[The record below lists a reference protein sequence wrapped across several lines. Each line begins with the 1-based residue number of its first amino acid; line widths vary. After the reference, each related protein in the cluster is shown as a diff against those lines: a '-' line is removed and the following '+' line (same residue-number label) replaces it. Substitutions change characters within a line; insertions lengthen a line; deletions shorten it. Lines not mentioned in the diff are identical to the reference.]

1 MAVIPGRTVPM
12 RKRWIQTGLKN
23 KLVIAGVAILAAVIG
38 VILTFVILRQRD
50 QMREYL
56 EQKAAIVARIAA
68 QSAAVGLV
76 FDDVESVNS
85 ELKVVE
91 VSPDVTFAAVYRS
104 DGRLF
109 TSHGEVPQRH
119 GETARGYRETPE
131 LAIHEVP
138 GEGRLLIFAPI
149 VQDRQRLGTLM
160 LGVSLEALA
169 DDVRASW
176 VLGVLSG
183 IGGIVAG
190 TIIFY
195 VLASR
200 ITGSLAVAVDA
211 ANRLARGD
219 LTTEI
224 RVTGSDESAQLLE
237 AMQTMVQSFR
247 RILSRILETTQSVAG
262 SAEQISAAAD
272 HMARGAESQSSAT
285 EETSST
291 MVEMAAQIANL
302 ARNAEVLA
310 DSVNRTAASIEE
322 MNASLDQTAANGE
335 VLLAGVDETTA
346 TLRRMSTT
354 IEVVSNSVRA
364 VDEVSKQSV
373 GEVRGASDKLLSSI
387 NAIERHSV
395 EIGNIVKVIEGIA
408 DQTNLL
414 SLNAAIEAA
423 RAGEAGRGF
432 AVVAEEVKRLAERS
446 ANSTNEISELI
457 KTVQVDT
464 RTVVR
469 LTDEV
474 ITRIVG
480 SIERT
485 AQLAGDASH
494 ATEAQAAS
502 AAQLLTTA
510 GRMTDLAQE
519 IAGAAKEN
527 ALGANEITRAAEK
540 MNQLTKQ
547 MLDATVEQKQ
557 GGDLVVKAI
566 DSIALVA
573 RQHLAAVEETTTAAK
588 ALARD
593 SESLK
598 QEVETFKV

>member
-1 MAVIPGRTVPM
+1 MA
-12 RKRWIQTGLKN
+12 K
-23 KLVIAGVAILAAVIG
+23 
-38 VILTFVILRQRD
+38 
-50 QMREYL
+50 
-56 EQKAAIVARIAA
+56 
-68 QSAAVGLV
+68 
-76 FDDVESVNS
+76 
-85 ELKVVE
+85 
-91 VSPDVTFAAVYRS
+91 
-104 DGRLF
+104 
-109 TSHGEVPQRH
+109 
-119 GETARGYRETPE
+119 
-131 LAIHEVP
+131 
-138 GEGRLLIFAPI
+138 
-149 VQDRQRLGTLM
+149 
-160 LGVSLEALA
+160 
-169 DDVRASW
+169 
-176 VLGVLSG
+176 
-183 IGGIVAG
+183 
-190 TIIFY
+190 
-195 VLASR
+195 
-200 ITGSLAVAVDA
+200 
-211 ANRLARGD
+211 
-219 LTTEI
+219 
-224 RVTGSDESAQLLE
+224 
-237 AMQTMVQSFR
+237 
-247 RILSRILETTQSVAG
+247 
-262 SAEQISAAAD
+262 
-272 HMARGAESQSSAT
+272 GAESQSSAT

-322 MNASLDQTAANGE
+322 MNASLEQTAANGE
-335 VLLAGVDETTA
+335 ALLAGVDETTA
-346 TLRRMSTT
+346 TLRRMTGT
-354 IEVVSNSVRA
+354 IEVVSSSVRA

-373 GEVRGASDKLLSSI
+373 GEVRAASEKLLSSI

-446 ANSTNEISELI
+446 ANSTNEIGELI

-474 ITRIVG
+474 ISRIVA

-485 AQLAGDASH
+485 AELAGDASH

-510 GRMTDLAQE
+510 GKMTDLAQE

-527 ALGANEITRAAEK
+527 ALGANEITRAAEQ

-573 RQHLAAVEETTTAAK
+573 RQHLAAVEETTSAAK
-588 ALARD
+588 ALARE

-598 QEVETFKV
+598 QEVETFRI

>member
-1 MAVIPGRTVPM
+1 MTN
-12 RKRWIQTGLKN
+12 RWMHLGLRN
-23 KLVIAGVAILAAVIG
+23 KLVIAGVGILLVLTA
-38 VILTFVILRQRD
+38 VILTMVIVRQQETMRGYLRQ
-50 QMREYL
+50 
-56 EQKAAIVARIAA
+56 KAQVVARIAA

-76 FDDVESVNS
+76 FDDVDSVKS

-91 VSPDVTFAAVYRS
+91 VSPDVEFAAVYRRDGSLFAAHGDPPAAYNEVAKQYFGVNQVALDERDS
-104 DGRLF
+104 DR
-109 TSHGEVPQRH
+109 
-119 GETARGYRETPE
+119 
-131 LAIHEVP
+131 
-138 GEGRLLIFAPI
+138 RLLVFAPI
-149 VQDRQRLGTLM
+149 VQEGQRLGTLM
-160 LGVSLEALA
+160 LGVSLQTLQR
-169 DDVRASW
+169 DVRNSAL
-176 VLGVLSG
+176 LGAMWGL
-183 IGGIVAG
+183 GGIVIG
-190 TIIFY
+190 SVLFY
-195 VLASR
+195 ILASR
-200 ITGSLAVAVDA
+200 ITRSLAVAVEA

-219 LTTEI
+219 LTTQIQVRGTDE
-224 RVTGSDESAQLLE
+224 TGQLLE

-247 RILSRILETTQSVAG
+247 RILSRILETTQNVAG

-272 HMARGAESQSSAT
+272 HMAKGAESQSSAT

-335 VLLAGVDETTA
+335 ALLSSVDETTT
-346 TLRRMSTT
+346 TLRRMTGT
-354 IEVVSNSVRA
+354 IDVVSSSVQA

-373 GEVRGASDKLLSSI
+373 GEVKGASEKLLSSI
-387 NAIERHSV
+387 NAIEKHSV

-423 RAGEAGRGF
+423 RAGEAGKGF

-446 ANSTNEISELI
+446 ANSTQEIGELI

-474 ITRIVG
+474 INGIVG

-485 AQLAGDASH
+485 AQLAGEAAH
-494 ATEAQAAS
+494 ATETQAIS
-502 AAQLLTTA
+502 AEQLLRTA
-510 GRMTDLAQE
+510 GRMTDLAQQ
-519 IAGAAKEN
+519 IGAAAKEN
-527 ALGANEITRAAEK
+527 ALGASEITRAAEK

-588 ALARD
+588 ALARE

-598 QEVETFKV
+598 QEVETFRI

>member
-1 MAVIPGRTVPM
+1 MVK
-12 RKRWIQTGLKN
+12 KRWMQMGLRN
-23 KLVIAGVAILAAVIG
+23 RFVLAAAT
-38 VILTFVILRQRD
+38 ILFLVTVVVLALSIQRQHTK
-50 QMREYL
+50 MREYL
-56 EQKAAIVARIAA
+56 RQKAQVMARIAA
-68 QSAAVGLV
+68 QSASVGLV
-76 FDDVESVNS
+76 FDDVDSVKN

-91 VSPDVTFAAVYRS
+91 VSPDVKVAAVYRQ
-104 DGRLF
+104 DGKLF
-109 TSHGEVPQRH
+109 AAHGEAPGR
-119 GETARGYRETPE
+119 YTPAVLRNLQSNQVVIE
-131 LAIHEVP
+131 DFGSDRTLVFSPIMQ
-138 GEGRLLIFAPI
+138 EGK
-149 VQDRQRLGTLM
+149 RLGTLM
-160 LGVSLEALA
+160 LAVSLESLNHDLA
-169 DDVRASW
+169 TTIQ
-176 VLGVLSG
+176 LG
-183 IGGIVAG
+183 IGALVLAMVIGGLV
-190 TIIFY
+190 FY
-195 VLASR
+195 LLASR
-200 ITGSLAVAVDA
+200 ITGSLAVAVEA

-219 LTTEI
+219 LTTQIQVRGTDE
-224 RVTGSDESAQLLE
+224 TGQLLD

-247 RILSRILETTQSVAG
+247 RILSRILETTQNVAG
-262 SAEQISAAAD
+262 SAEEISAAAD
-272 HMARGAESQSSAT
+272 HMAKGAESQSSAT

-335 VLLAGVDETTA
+335 VLLQAVDETTT
-346 TLRRMSTT
+346 TLRRMTST
-354 IEVVSNSVRA
+354 IEVVSQSVSA

-373 GEVRGASDKLLSSI
+373 GEVRGASEKLTTSI
-387 NAIERHSV
+387 NAIEKHSV

-408 DQTNLL
+408 DQTTLL

-423 RAGEAGRGF
+423 RAGEAGKGF

-446 ANSTNEISELI
+446 ANSTQEIGELI
-457 KTVQVDT
+457 KTVQSDT

-474 ITRIVG
+474 ISKIVG

-494 ATEAQAAS
+494 ATETQANS
-502 AAQLLTTA
+502 AHQLLKTA
-510 GRMTDLAQE
+510 GKMADLAQQ
-519 IAGAAKEN
+519 IAAAAKEN
-527 ALGANEITRAAEK
+527 ALGAGEITKAAEK

-573 RQHLAAVEETTTAAK
+573 RQHLAAVEQTTTAAK
-588 ALARD
+588 ALARE

-598 QEVETFKV
+598 QEVETFKI

>member
-1 MAVIPGRTVPM
+1 
-12 RKRWIQTGLKN
+12 
-23 KLVIAGVAILAAVIG
+23 
-38 VILTFVILRQRD
+38 
-50 QMREYL
+50 
-56 EQKAAIVARIAA
+56 
-68 QSAAVGLV
+68 
-76 FDDVESVNS
+76 
-85 ELKVVE
+85 
-91 VSPDVTFAAVYRS
+91 
-104 DGRLF
+104 
-109 TSHGEVPQRH
+109 
-119 GETARGYRETPE
+119 
-131 LAIHEVP
+131 
-138 GEGRLLIFAPI
+138 
-149 VQDRQRLGTLM
+149 M
-160 LGVSLEALA
+160 LGLDLEALQQ
-169 DDVRASW
+169 DVRASW
-176 VLGVLSG
+176 LLGLLWAAVG
-183 IGGIVAG
+183 ILAG
-190 TIIFY
+190 SLLFY
-195 VLASR
+195 ILASR
-200 ITGSLAVAVDA
+200 IVGSLAVAVEA
-211 ANRLARGD
+211 ANRVARGD

-224 RVTGSDESAQLLE
+224 KVTGSDETAQLLD

-247 RILSRILETTQSVAG
+247 RILSRILETTQNVAG

-272 HMARGAESQSSAT
+272 HMAKGAESQSSAT

-322 MNASLDQTAANGE
+322 MNASLDQTAANGQ
-335 VLLAGVDETTA
+335 VLLASVDETTR
-346 TLRRMSTT
+346 TLQQMGAT
-354 IEVVSNSVRA
+354 IEVVSKSVEA
-364 VDEVSKQSV
+364 VDAVSKQSV

-414 SLNAAIEAA
+414 ALNAAIEAA

-446 ANSTNEISELI
+446 ANSTQEIGELI
-457 KTVQVDT
+457 KTVQEDT

-485 AQLAGDASH
+485 AQLATDASH
-494 ATEAQAAS
+494 ATEAQATSAS
-502 AAQLLTTA
+502 QLLDTA
-510 GRMTDLAQE
+510 SKMTDLAQQ
-519 IAGAAKEN
+519 IAEAAKEN
-527 ALGANEITRAAEK
+527 ALGASEITRAAEK

-573 RQHLAAVEETTTAAK
+573 RQHLAAVEETTSAAK
-588 ALARD
+588 ALARE

-598 QEVETFKV
+598 QEVETFRI

>member
-1 MAVIPGRTVPM
+1 M
-12 RKRWIQTGLKN
+12 RKLWIRAGLKN
-23 KLVIAGVAILAAVIG
+23 KLVVGGVAILLGVTAA
-38 VILTFVILRQRD
+38 ILTIVTFRQRD

-56 EQKAAIVARIAA
+56 EQKAAVVARIAA
-68 QSAAVGLV
+68 QSASVGLV
-76 FDDVESVNS
+76 FDDVDSVKS
-85 ELKVVE
+85 ELRVVE
-91 VSPDVTFAAVYRS
+91 VSTDVRFAAVFRR
-104 DGRLF
+104 DGTQFAAYGNPPPAYNAIAKPFFARN
-109 TSHGEVPQRH
+109 EV
-119 GETARGYRETPE
+119 
-131 LAIHEVP
+131 AIHEV
-138 GEGRLLIFAPI
+138 EADDRLLVFAPI
-149 VQDRQRLGTLM
+149 VQEEQRLGTLM
-160 LGVSLEALA
+160 LGVDLSALQK
-169 DDVRASW
+169 DVRDSW
-176 VLGVLSG
+176 LLGLLWAAIG
-183 IGGIVAG
+183 IAAG
-190 TIIFY
+190 SVVFY

-200 ITGSLAVAVDA
+200 ITGSLAVAVEA
-211 ANRLARGD
+211 ANRVARGD
-219 LTTEI
+219 LTTQI
-224 RVTGSDESAQLLE
+224 QVTGSDETAQLLD

-247 RILSRILETTQSVAG
+247 RILSRILETTQNVAG

-272 HMARGAESQSSAT
+272 HMAKGAESQSSAT

-322 MNASLDQTAANGE
+322 MNASLDQTAANGQA
-335 VLLAGVDETTA
+335 LLSSVDETTR
-346 TLRRMSTT
+346 TLQQMAGT
-354 IEVVSNSVRA
+354 IEVVSKSVEA
-364 VDEVSKQSV
+364 VDAVSKQSV

-446 ANSTNEISELI
+446 ANSTQEIGELI
-457 KTVQVDT
+457 KTVQDDT

-474 ITRIVG
+474 ISRIIS

-485 AQLAGDASH
+485 AELASDASH
-494 ATEAQAAS
+494 ATEAQATSAS
-502 AAQLLTTA
+502 QLLDTA
-510 GRMTDLAQE
+510 GKMTDLAQQ

-527 ALGANEITRAAEK
+527 ALGAAEITRAAEK

-588 ALARD
+588 ALARE

-598 QEVETFKV
+598 QEVETFRI

>member
-1 MAVIPGRTVPM
+1 MKNSWM
-12 RKRWIQTGLKN
+12 HLGLRN
-23 KLVIAGVAILAAVIG
+23 KLVIGGVAILLVLTAVILAI
-38 VILTFVILRQRD
+38 VISRQQRELD
-50 QMREYL
+50 QYL
-56 EQKAAIVARIAA
+56 QQKAKVVARIAA

-76 FDDVESVNS
+76 FDDVDSVKA

-91 VSPDVTFAAVYRS
+91 VSPDVRYAAVFRRDGQMFAAY
-104 DGRLF
+104 
-109 TSHGEVPQRH
+109 GEPPQNL
-119 GETARGYRETPE
+119 ADVAKGYFQVE
-131 LAIHEVP
+131 EVAVLERT
-138 GEGRLLIFAPI
+138 GDQTLLVFAPI
-149 VQDRQRLGTLM
+149 EQEGQRLGTLV
-160 LGVSLEALA
+160 LGVSLTELQA
-169 DDVRASW
+169 DVRSSLLMGA
-176 VLGVLSG
+176 LSG
-183 IGGIVAG
+183 LIGLLAG
-190 TIIFY
+190 SVLFY

-219 LTTEI
+219 LTTQIKVRGTDE
-224 RVTGSDESAQLLE
+224 TGQLLE

-247 RILSRILETTQSVAG
+247 RILSRILETTQNVAG

-272 HMARGAESQSSAT
+272 HMAKGAESQSSAT

-335 VLLAGVDETTA
+335 VLLSSVDETTT
-346 TLRRMSTT
+346 TLRQMTST
-354 IEVVSNSVRA
+354 IEVVSKSVKA
-364 VDEVSKQSV
+364 VDEVSKASV
-373 GEVRGASDKLLSSI
+373 GEVKGASDKLTTSI

-423 RAGEAGRGF
+423 RAGEAGKGF

-446 ANSTNEISELI
+446 ANSTQEIGELI
-457 KTVQVDT
+457 KTVQLDT

-474 ITRIVG
+474 ISKIVG

-485 AQLAGDASH
+485 AQLASDAAH
-494 ATEAQAAS
+494 ATEDQAES
-502 AAQLLTTA
+502 AEQLLGTA
-510 GRMTDLAQE
+510 GKMTDLAQQ

-527 ALGANEITRAAEK
+527 ALGAAEITRAAEK

-588 ALARD
+588 ALARE

-598 QEVETFKV
+598 QEVETFKI

>member
-1 MAVIPGRTVPM
+1 M
-12 RKRWIQTGLKN
+12 RKRWIKTGLKN
-23 KLVIAGVAILAAVIG
+23 KLVIGGVAILAVVTAVI
-38 VILTFVILRQRD
+38 LAFVILRQRE
-50 QMREYL
+50 QMRQYL
-56 EQKAAIVARIAA
+56 EQKAAVVARIAA
-68 QSAAVGLV
+68 QSASVGLV
-76 FDDVESVNS
+76 FDDVESVES
-85 ELKVVE
+85 ELEVVE
-91 VSPDVTFAAVYRS
+91 VSPDVRFAAVYRP
-104 DGRLF
+104 DGTLF
-109 TSHGEVPQRH
+109 TSHGDVPAAYAEIAKRHFTANQVVMREVERDQ
-119 GETARGYRETPE
+119 
-131 LAIHEVP
+131 
-138 GEGRLLIFAPI
+138 RLLVFAPI
-149 VQDRQRLGTLM
+149 TQDRQRLGTLM
-160 LGVSLEALA
+160 LGVSLDALA

-176 VLGVLSG
+176 LVGLGWGLAG
-183 IGGIVAG
+183 LVAG

-195 VLASR
+195 FLASR
-200 ITGSLAVAVDA
+200 ITSTLAVAVEA
-211 ANRLARGD
+211 ANRLASGD

-224 RVTGSDESAQLLE
+224 QLRGGDETGQLLE
-237 AMQTMVQSFR
+237 AMRTMVQSFR
-247 RILSRILETTQSVAG
+247 RILSRILETTQNVAG

-272 HMARGAESQSSAT
+272 HMAKGAESQSSAT

-322 MNASLDQTAANGE
+322 MNASLEQTAANGE
-335 VLLAGVDETTA
+335 ALLAGVDETTA
-346 TLRRMSTT
+346 TLRRMTGT
-354 IEVVSNSVRA
+354 IEVVSSSVRA

-373 GEVRGASDKLLSSI
+373 GEVRGASEKLLSSI

-446 ANSTNEISELI
+446 ANSTNEIGELI

-474 ITRIVG
+474 ISRIVA

-485 AQLAGDASH
+485 AELAGDASH

-510 GRMTDLAQE
+510 GKMTDLAQE

-527 ALGANEITRAAEK
+527 ALGANEITRAAEQ

-573 RQHLAAVEETTTAAK
+573 RQHLAAVEETTSAAK
-588 ALARD
+588 ALARE

-598 QEVETFKV
+598 QEVETFRI

>member
-1 MAVIPGRTVPM
+1 M
-12 RKRWIQTGLKN
+12 RKFWIQAGLRN
-23 KLVIAGVAILAAVIG
+23 KLVVGGVAILLGVTAA
-38 VILTFVILRQRD
+38 ILTIVILRQRN

-56 EQKAAIVARIAA
+56 EQKAEVVARIAA
-68 QSAAVGLV
+68 QSASVGLV
-76 FDDVESVNS
+76 FDDVDSVKS
-85 ELKVVE
+85 ELRVVE
-91 VSPDVTFAAVYRS
+91 VSPDVRFAAVFRRE
-104 DGRLF
+104 GTLF
-109 TSHGEVPQRH
+109 AAYGQPPEAYTQIAKAYFTNNQV
-119 GETARGYRETPE
+119 AIREIE
-131 LAIHEVP
+131 ADD
-138 GEGRLLIFAPI
+138 RLLVFAPI
-149 VQDRQRLGTLM
+149 VQEGQRLGTLM
-160 LGVSLEALA
+160 LGVDLAALQQ
-169 DDVRASW
+169 DVRASW
-176 VLGVLSG
+176 LLGLLWAAVGILAGSVL
-183 IGGIVAG
+183 
-190 TIIFY
+190 FY
-195 VLASR
+195 ILASR
-200 ITGSLAVAVDA
+200 IVGSLAVAVEA
-211 ANRLARGD
+211 ANRVARGD
-219 LTTEI
+219 LTTQI
-224 RVTGSDESAQLLE
+224 QVTGSDETAQLLD

-247 RILSRILETTQSVAG
+247 RILSRILETTQNVAG

-272 HMARGAESQSSAT
+272 HMAKGAESQSSAT

-322 MNASLDQTAANGE
+322 MNASLDQTAANGQ
-335 VLLAGVDETTA
+335 VLLSSVDETTR
-346 TLRRMSTT
+346 TLQQMGAT
-354 IEVVSNSVRA
+354 IEVVSKSVEA
-364 VDEVSKQSV
+364 VDAVSKQSV

-446 ANSTNEISELI
+446 ANSTQEIGELI
-457 KTVQVDT
+457 KTVQEDT

-474 ITRIVG
+474 ITRIVS

-485 AQLAGDASH
+485 AQLATDASH
-494 ATEAQAAS
+494 ATEAQASS
-502 AAQLLTTA
+502 AAQLLDTA
-510 GRMTDLAQE
+510 SKMTDLAQQ
-519 IAGAAKEN
+519 IAEAAKEN
-527 ALGANEITRAAEK
+527 ALGASEITRAAEK

-573 RQHLAAVEETTTAAK
+573 RQHLAAVEETTSAAK
-588 ALARD
+588 ALARE

-598 QEVETFKV
+598 QEVETFRI

>member
-1 MAVIPGRTVPM
+1 MA
-12 RKRWIQTGLKN
+12 KRWTHMGLKN
-23 KLVIAGVAILAAVIG
+23 RLVLTAAAILFFVTLAVLTVAIR
-38 VILTFVILRQRD
+38 RQHGK
-50 QMREYL
+50 MREYL
-56 EQKAAIVARIAA
+56 QQKAQVVARIAA
-68 QSAAVGLV
+68 QTASVGLV
-76 FDDVESVNS
+76 FDDVDSVKS

-91 VSPDVTFAAVYRS
+91 VSPDVKLAAVYRQ

-109 TSHGEVPQRH
+109 AYYGESPAPFDAVAKQYF
-119 GETARGYRETPE
+119 AKSDVQ
-131 LAIHEVP
+131 LAEV
-138 GEGRLLIFAPI
+138 GNERLLVFAPI
-149 VQDRQRLGTLM
+149 LQEGKRLGTLM
-160 LGVSLEALA
+160 LGVSLESLNQDVRNSVLIGLLALLAALVVGSLVFYFLA
-169 DDVRASW
+169 D
-176 VLGVLSG
+176 
-183 IGGIVAG
+183 
-190 TIIFY
+190 
-195 VLASR
+195 R
-200 ITGSLAVAVDA
+200 ITGTLAVAVDA
-211 ANRLARGD
+211 ANRVARGD
-219 LTTEI
+219 LTTQVVV
-224 RVTGSDESAQLLE
+224 RGSDETGQLLE

-247 RILSRILETTQSVAG
+247 RIISRILETTQNVAG
-262 SAEQISAAAD
+262 SAEEISAAAD
-272 HMARGAESQSSAT
+272 HMAKGAESQSSAT

-335 VLLAGVDETTA
+335 DLLQAVDETTT
-346 TLRRMSTT
+346 TLRRMTAT
-354 IEVVSNSVRA
+354 IDVVSKSVGA
-364 VDEVSKQSV
+364 VDQVSKESV
-373 GEVRGASDKLLSSI
+373 GEVRGASEKLLSSI
-387 NAIERHSV
+387 NAIEKHSL

-423 RAGEAGRGF
+423 RAGEAGKGF

-446 ANSTNEISELI
+446 ANSTNEIGELI

-474 ITRIVG
+474 ITRIVS

-485 AQLAGDASH
+485 AQLAGEASH
-494 ATEAQAAS
+494 ATEMQAAG
-502 AAQLLTTA
+502 AAQLLQTA
-510 GRMTDLAQE
+510 GKMAHLAQQ

-527 ALGANEITRAAEK
+527 ALGASEITKAAEK

-573 RQHLAAVEETTTAAK
+573 RQHLAAVEQTTSAAK
-588 ALARD
+588 ALARE

-598 QEVETFKV
+598 QEVETFKI

>member
-1 MAVIPGRTVPM
+1 MK
-12 RKRWIQTGLKN
+12 KRWTQMGLKN
-23 KLVIAGVAILAAVIG
+23 RFVLTAAAILFLVTTTVLA
-38 VILTFVILRQRD
+38 LTIQRQQRK
-50 QMREYL
+50 MREYL
-56 EQKAAIVARIAA
+56 QQKAEVVARIAA
-68 QSAAVGLV
+68 QSASVGLV
-76 FDDVESVNS
+76 FDDVDSVKS

-91 VSPDVTFAAVYRS
+91 VSNDVSFAAVYRK

-109 TSHGEVPQRH
+109 ASYGESPAPYTRNAQPFFDRKDV
-119 GETARGYRETPE
+119 
-131 LAIHEVP
+131 AIEDVNS
-138 GEGRLLIFAPI
+138 RRMLVFAPI
-149 VQDRQRLGTLM
+149 MQEGQRLGTLM
-160 LGVSLEALA
+160 LGVSLESLNQDIANSVKLGLLALLLA
-169 DDVRASW
+169 
-176 VLGVLSG
+176 LG
-183 IGGIVAG
+183 IGSTV
-190 TIIFY
+190 FY
-195 VLASR
+195 ILASR
-200 ITGSLAVAVDA
+200 ITASLAVAVDA
-211 ANRLARGD
+211 ANRMARGD
-219 LTTEI
+219 LTTQI
-224 RVTGSDESAQLLE
+224 RVRGTDETAQLLE
-237 AMQTMVQSFR
+237 AMQTLVQSFR
-247 RILSRILETTQSVAG
+247 RILSRILETTQNVAG
-262 SAEQISAAAD
+262 SAEEISAAAD
-272 HMARGAESQSSAT
+272 HMAKGAESQSSAT

-322 MNASLDQTAANGE
+322 MNASLDQTAANGQ
-335 VLLAGVDETTA
+335 VLLSSVDETTT
-346 TLRRMSTT
+346 TLQRMAAT
-354 IEVVSNSVRA
+354 IEVVSKSVGA
-364 VDEVSKQSV
+364 VDQVSKQSV
-373 GEVRGASDKLLSSI
+373 GEVRGASEKLTSSI
-387 NAIERHSV
+387 NAIEKHSV

-446 ANSTNEISELI
+446 ANSTQEIGELI

-474 ITRIVG
+474 ITRIVS

-494 ATEAQAAS
+494 ATETQATS
-502 AAQLLTTA
+502 AAQLLQTA
-510 GRMTDLAQE
+510 GKMADLAQQ
-519 IAGAAKEN
+519 IAAAAKEN
-527 ALGANEITRAAEK
+527 ALGAAEITKAAEK

-573 RQHLAAVEETTTAAK
+573 RQHLAAVEQTTSAAK
-588 ALARD
+588 ALARE

-598 QEVETFKV
+598 QEVETFKM

>member
-1 MAVIPGRTVPM
+1 M
-12 RKRWIQTGLKN
+12 RKRWFQTGLKN
-23 KLVIAGVAILAAVIG
+23 KLVIGGVAILAAVTA
-38 VILTFVILRQRD
+38 VILAFVILRQRQ
-50 QMREYL
+50 QMRELL
-56 EQKAAIVARIAA
+56 EQNAAVVARIAA
-68 QSAAVGLV
+68 QSASVGLV
-76 FDDVESVNS
+76 FDDVESVKS
-85 ELKVVE
+85 ELQVVE
-91 VSPDVTFAAVYRS
+91 LSPDVRFAAVYRP
-104 DGRLF
+104 DGTLF
-109 TSHGEVPQRH
+109 ASHGTVPGAYAEIAKRH
-119 GETARGYRETPE
+119 FASNA
-131 LAIHEVP
+131 LAIEEVDRDR
-138 GEGRLLIFAPI
+138 RLLVFAP
-149 VQDRQRLGTLM
+149 VTQDDQRLGTLM
-160 LGVSLEALA
+160 LGVSLDALA
-169 DDVRASW
+169 SEVRASW
-176 VLGVLSG
+176 LVGLGWGLAG
-183 IGGIVAG
+183 LVAG
-190 TIIFY
+190 SVLFY

-200 ITGSLAVAVDA
+200 ITSTLAVAVEA
-211 ANRLARGD
+211 ANRLAKGD

-224 RVTGSDESAQLLE
+224 QVRGSDETGQLLE
-237 AMQTMVQSFR
+237 AMRTMVQSFR
-247 RILSRILETTQSVAG
+247 RILSRILETTQNVAG
-262 SAEQISAAAD
+262 TAEQISAAAD

-322 MNASLDQTAANGE
+322 MNASLEQTAANGE
-335 VLLAGVDETTA
+335 VLLQGADETTA
-346 TLRRMSTT
+346 TLRRMAAT

-364 VDEVSKQSV
+364 VDEVSKESV
-373 GEVRGASDKLLSSI
+373 GEVRSASEKLLSSI

-446 ANSTNEISELI
+446 ANSTNEIGELI

-474 ITRIVG
+474 IGRIVA

-510 GRMTDLAQE
+510 GKMTDLAQQ

-573 RQHLAAVEETTTAAK
+573 RQHLAAVEETTGAAK
-588 ALARD
+588 ALARE

-598 QEVETFKV
+598 QEVETFRI

>member
-1 MAVIPGRTVPM
+1 MNN
-12 RKRWIQTGLKN
+12 RWGIHLGLRN
-23 KLVIAGVAILAAVIG
+23 KLVMAGVVILLLLTAAILAI
-38 VILTFVILRQRD
+38 VILRQ
-50 QMREYL
+50 QAKMREYL
-56 EQKAAIVARIAA
+56 QQKAQVVARIAA
-68 QSAAVGLV
+68 QSASVGLV
-76 FDDVESVNS
+76 FDDVDSVKS

-91 VSPDVTFAAVYRS
+91 VSPDVVFAAVFRR
-104 DGRLF
+104 DGNLFAAYGEPPEEYTELAKAHF
-109 TSHGEVPQRH
+109 TSEDVALEER
-119 GETARGYRETPE
+119 TAD
-131 LAIHEVP
+131 H
-138 GEGRLLIFAPI
+138 RLLVFAPL
-149 VQDRQRLGTLM
+149 VQEGQRLGTLM
-160 LGVSLEALA
+160 LGVSLDALQQ
-169 DDVRASW
+169 DVRNSW
-176 VLGVLSG
+176 LLGGLWGLIGLLAGSVL
-183 IGGIVAG
+183 
-190 TIIFY
+190 FY

-200 ITGSLAVAVDA
+200 ITGSLAVAVEA

-219 LTTEI
+219 LTTQIQVKGDDE
-224 RVTGSDESAQLLE
+224 TGQLLE

-247 RILSRILETTQSVAG
+247 RILSRILETTQNVAG

-272 HMARGAESQSSAT
+272 HMAKGAESQSSAT

-335 VLLAGVDETTA
+335 VLLSSVDETTT
-346 TLRRMSTT
+346 TLRRMTAT
-354 IEVVSNSVRA
+354 IDVVSQTVAA
-364 VDEVSKQSV
+364 VDQVSKESV

-423 RAGEAGRGF
+423 RAGEAGKGF

-446 ANSTNEISELI
+446 ANSTQEIGELI
-457 KTVQVDT
+457 KTVQSDT

-485 AQLAGDASH
+485 AQLAGEAAH
-494 ATEAQAAS
+494 ATETQASS
-502 AAQLLTTA
+502 AEQLLGTA
-510 GRMTDLAQE
+510 GKMTDLAQQ

-527 ALGANEITRAAEK
+527 ALGAAEITRAAEK

-588 ALARD
+588 ALARE

-598 QEVETFKV
+598 QEVETFRI